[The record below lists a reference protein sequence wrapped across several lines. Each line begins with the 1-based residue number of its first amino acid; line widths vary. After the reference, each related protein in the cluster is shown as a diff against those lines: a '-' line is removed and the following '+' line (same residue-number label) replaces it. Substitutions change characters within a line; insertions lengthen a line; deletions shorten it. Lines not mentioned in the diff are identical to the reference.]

1 LDRTPH
7 PISGS
12 LPLPPALFKS
22 GRSVHPSRAAPALES
37 SVARITFTSHL
48 RAVGPCTPTSYDGTT
63 LAEVLDG
70 VAADYPLLKG
80 YVLDDQGR
88 LRKHITIFI
97 DCTMQP
103 RDSALDIPLT
113 RASTVYVLQ
122 ALSGG

>member
-1 LDRTPH
+1 MDRTPH
-7 PISGS
+7 LISGS
-12 LPLPPALFKS
+12 LPLPPALS
-22 GRSVHPSRAAPALES
+22 
-37 SVARITFTSHL
+37 
-48 RAVGPCTPTSYDGTT
+48 VGPLGASFPCGAGAGEQRGQDYVHLASAGRRALHPTSYDGTT

-97 DCTMQP
+97 NGTMQP